1 MAAYDKKSAQILER
15 RNELREQVGELKKQ
29 QQQMG
34 LIMSLIWNIRI
45 MLEQRRLDRVE
56 VQADLYK
63 LQKERELLQQVPVQ
77 TEKTEDVPQTFK
89 EMVRSSMLAGLKNEE
104 AVVVFRIDCKY
115 GNLGSLTNP

>member
-45 MLEQRRLDRVE
+45 NCFSRFL
-56 VQADLYK
+56 
-63 LQKERELLQQVPVQ
+63 
-77 TEKTEDVPQTFK
+77 FK
-89 EMVRSSMLAGLKNEE
+89 RKKRKMFHKHLKKWYE
-104 AVVVFRIDCKY
+104 AVCLRV
-115 GNLGSLTNP
+115 